1 MFSLLINAFL
11 IFVTLFPTHSLA
23 SVLAIDYGTDYIK
36 ASLVTPGVPFDILLN
51 KDSKRKIQSSVAWKG
66 NNRFF
71 GTDAFNLVSQFHLSI
86 STFFFLTFVEQASRY
101 PEDSYSSLK
110 YILAAPYQSPAH
122 AHFSTISTASTT
134 SIPGRHS
141 IALRRSDPALPP
153 WSVEELIAMQLSYV
167 KDLADSLSSEKVV
180 DAILTV
186 PSYFSQY
193 QRDAIVDAI
202 EIAGMRTLAL
212 INDGT
217 AVAVN
222 YAMTRSFPED
232 QQEYHIIYDAGA
244 SSIRATLVGF
254 STTKSS
260 SSSPHT
266 AVNVLGVGYDREAG
280 GTELDRR
287 LREILLDAF
296 AAKHKRDL
304 RGEKRAMAKLW
315 KESGRVKAVLSANTD
330 TVISVCGLV

>member
-1 MFSLLINAFL
+1 MFA
-11 IFVTLFPTHSLA
+11 
-23 SVLAIDYGTDYIK
+23 
-36 ASLVTPGVPFDILLN
+36 
-51 KDSKRKIQSSVAWKG
+51 
-66 NNRFF
+66 
-71 GTDAFNLVSQFHLSI
+71 
-86 STFFFLTFVEQASRY
+86 EQASRY

-122 AHFSTISTASTT
+122 ANFSAISTSSTVPV
-134 SIPGRHS
+134 PGRHS

-180 DAILTV
+180 DVILAV
-186 PSYFSQY
+186 PPYFSQY

-202 EIAGMRTLAL
+202 EIAGMRTLGL
-212 INDGT
+212 VNDGT

-232 QQEYHIIYDAGA
+232 KQEYHIIYDAGA
-244 SSIRATLVGF
+244 SSVRATLVGF
-254 STTKSS
+254 STTAKSS

-287 LREILLDAF
+287 LREMLLDAF
-296 AAKHKRDL
+296 AVKHKRDL

-315 KESGRVKAVLSANTD
+315 KESGRVKAVLSANSE
-330 TVISVCGLV
+330 TVTTVRLGPDVMASGRVTFFFFFFFLLD